1 MGTTALFVFM
11 QRAEA
16 VSAYKTATSNLGNGM
31 AQQTT
36 VMLGGVDDALN
47 MVKLKIEE
55 VPHSNSDQI
64 KKAFDSAVLSTLLNG
79 LTARLPII
87 KSFKVI
93 SANGMIEGSFAP
105 RLAERQ
111 TGGEKAD
118 LDSRMASG
126 DHLEVSMPVKNA
138 DGWVMYLGRRIIDA
152 SGASVGAIVAELSLA
167 SLEDFYRTAMPAKRS
182 VALVRQD
189 GVVLVRYPHRED
201 VIGQKIPDQSPW
213 YSVVA
218 RGGGTF
224 QADDPFTQAR
234 VLTFVRPLHDLPVV
248 VQASVLETDV
258 LVDWP
263 SQIRWLAA
271 GGLLAIGGV
280 VLLLRYLSGQMDRLQ
295 RSEALAAAKN
305 EELATARSQ
314 FDAALSNISV
324 GVCLFGG
331 DKKLLVCN
339 NRYREIYHLSVEA
352 TRQGV
357 SFEDIV
363 DQRMLAGSSANVSRE
378 RYIDWCYENVRSG
391 ERKGFTVELITG
403 RTILITHQPMPH
415 GGWAATHDDITER
428 RETERKIA
436 FLASHDALTGLPNR
450 ATFEREL
457 DDRFSFFRG
466 GAKPFML
473 FMLDLDK
480 FKQVNDTL
488 GHPAGDQLLRETAR
502 RLSLSLHETDVI
514 ARLGGDEFAIIRSG
528 DQNPKA
534 GAAKLAAR
542 ICRVIAEPIDLDGHA
557 VTVGASIGIAAPS
570 EGIVKST
577 DLLKMADLA
586 LYAAKAGGHDGFRFF
601 EPKMLAAM
609 DDRRHSEERLRKAIS
624 NGEFV
629 LHYQAMIDVNT
640 RRPAALE
647 ALVRWRDPVR
657 GLVLP
662 SDFLPLAEKT
672 GLIVPLGA
680 WILRRAC
687 ADAAKWPV
695 NLNVAVN
702 LSAAQLSQ
710 SELLEQIRCALND
723 SSFPGERLELEM
735 TEHALF
741 NKDIDG
747 VRLARQLKRLGVS
760 IVMDNF
766 GSGHSSLTSLT
777 SIPLTKIK
785 LHRSLISNVKM
796 PERAAIAAAVIAFGR
811 GRLIKTVAI
820 GIETDQQFHEAQ
832 AAGINFV
839 QGYPHA
845 RPLPASELF
854 RDAKALMDTAK
865 AVA

>member
-1 MGTTALFVFM
+1 
-11 QRAEA
+11 
-16 VSAYKTATSNLGNGM
+16 M

-36 VMLGGVDDALN
+36 VMLGSVDDALRMIN
-47 MVKLKIEE
+47 SKIEE
-55 VPHSNSDQI
+55 VPHSTPDQI
-64 KKAFDSAVLSTLLNG
+64 KKTFDSAALSTLLNE
-79 LTARLPII
+79 LAARLPII
-87 KSFKVI
+87 RSFKVI
-93 SANGMIEGSFAP
+93 SANGMVEDGFAP
-105 RLAERQ
+105 RLTERQ
-111 TGGEKAD
+111 IAGKRTD
-118 LDSRMASG
+118 LESRPASG
-126 DHLEVSMPVKNA
+126 DHLEVSMPAKEA
-138 DGWVMYLGRRIIDA
+138 DGWVVYLGRRINDA
-152 SGASVGAIVAELSLA
+152 NGTSVGAIVAELSLA

-182 VALVRQD
+182 VALLRQD

-201 VIGQKIPDQSPW
+201 DIGKKIPDQSPW

-218 RGGGTF
+218 QGGGTF
-224 QADDPFTQAR
+224 QADDPFTEAR
-234 VLTFVRPLHDLPVV
+234 ILAFVRPLRDLPVV

-280 VLLLRYLSGQMDRLQ
+280 VLLLRYLSGQVDRLQ

-331 DKKLLVCN
+331 DKRLLVCN

-363 DQRMLAGSSANVSRE
+363 DQRMLAGSSASVSRE
-378 RYIDWCYENVRSG
+378 RYINWCYENVRSG
-391 ERKGFTVELITG
+391 ERKEITVELTTG
-403 RTILITHQPMPH
+403 RTILVTHQPMPH

-428 RETERKIA
+428 REAERKIA
-436 FLASHDALTGLPNR
+436 FLASHDVLTGLANR

-457 DDRFSFFRG
+457 DDSFSSFRG

-502 RLSLSLHETDVI
+502 RLSLSLRETDVI

-542 ICRVIAEPIDLDGHA
+542 ICRIIAEPIDLDGNA

-570 EGIVKST
+570 EGMFKST

-586 LYAAKAGGHDGFRFF
+586 LYAAKVGGHDGFRFF

-609 DDRRHSEERLRKAIS
+609 DDRRHSEERLRNAIS

-680 WILRRAC
+680 WVLRRAC
-687 ADAAKWPV
+687 ADAAKWPFD
-695 NLNVAVN
+695 LKVAVN

-710 SELLEQIRCALND
+710 SVLLEQITRALND
-723 SSFPGERLELEM
+723 LSLPGERLELEM

-741 NKDIDG
+741 NRDIDG
-747 VRLARQLKRLGVS
+747 VRLARQIKRLGVS

-766 GSGHSSLTSLT
+766 GTGHSSLTSLT
-777 SIPLTKIK
+777 SIPLEKIK
-785 LHRSLISNVKM
+785 LHRSLISNMKM
-796 PERAAIAAAVIAFGR
+796 PERAAIAAAVIA
-811 GRLIKTVAI
+811 LSNSLSIKTVAI
-820 GIETDQQFHEAQ
+820 GIETDQQFREAQ

-845 RPLPASELF
+845 HALPASELF
-854 RDAKALMDTAK
+854 RHANALMNPVR